1 VTVQYVD
8 PTVSRAKF
16 DREIEE
22 FRALESDYRK
32 RGWLLVRAEFPEV
45 LVVLAAP
52 QVKPPP
58 IVTGVMLN
66 YVNYD
71 AEPPSVRLVNPFT
84 GEPFKAKDLPTQL
97 MRSGGQPAALPA
109 IPGLPANAQMVFQA
123 LQPLMQAHA
132 PDEIPFLCIAGVR
145 EYHQHPAHT
154 GDSWELHRAS
164 GAGRLLRL
172 LGEIHKYGVAPITGY
187 AVNLVPQ
194 VSIEPGQP
202 PP

>member
-22 FRALESDYRK
+22 YRALESDYRR

-71 AEPPSVRLVNPFT
+71 AEPP
-84 GEPFKAKDLPTQL
+84 
-97 MRSGGQPAALPA
+97 
-109 IPGLPANAQMVFQA
+109 
-123 LQPLMQAHA
+123 
-132 PDEIPFLCIAGVR
+132 
-145 EYHQHPAHT
+145 
-154 GDSWELHRAS
+154 
-164 GAGRLLRL
+164 
-172 LGEIHKYGVAPITGY
+172 
-187 AVNLVPQ
+187 
-194 VSIEPGQP
+194 
-202 PP
+202 